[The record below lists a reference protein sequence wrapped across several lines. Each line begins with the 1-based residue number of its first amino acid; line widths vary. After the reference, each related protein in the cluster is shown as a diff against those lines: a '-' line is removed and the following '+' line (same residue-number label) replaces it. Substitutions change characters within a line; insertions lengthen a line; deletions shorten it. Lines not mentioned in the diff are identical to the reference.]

1 MLSSDRG
8 PKENQNSIDN
18 ANAFL
23 INNNST
29 NPYAMKGYPISLT
42 INFIY
47 LSQNTYHHPDPHHMS
62 HYSKCL
68 YACLLS

>member
-29 NPYAMKGYPISLT
+29 NPLATKGYPKSLT

-47 LSQNTYHHPDPHHMS
+47 LSQNTYHHPYPHHMS
-62 HYSKCL
+62 HY
-68 YACLLS
+68 